1 MHKHWQTLKNYIKID
16 MHRHYV
22 DKLDKNLIKDII
34 KTLIS
39 LSWEIAKN
47 TSPIDQMWK
56 ENPREEISLSYAH
69 TQINGINWIKHKYW
83 KQKTNQY

>member
-1 MHKHWQTLKNYIKID
+1 

-47 TSPIDQMWK
+47 TSPIDQM
-56 ENPREEISLSYAH
+56 
-69 TQINGINWIKHKYW
+69 
-83 KQKTNQY
+83 